1 MRQPAFRDL
10 SIAMAVRRT
19 APSAAGNLWMS
30 VVIAT
35 VIVAMSQVS
44 TPAFGQVLVSSTKS
58 CTRCHFPAAGEIGI
72 ESPAPDKPSP
82 FCAQEEAAAWEQ
94 TDKHRQ
100 SMFLL
105 LNNSNR
111 PLTNRI
117 LGFDIAEVL
126 AFKLEPRKYRPLN
139 ATAEVSVDSVT
150 AVEFRKEADAARRA
164 VVEQCLSCHSP
175 ISEPLLDDPT
185 VSSLEFGV
193 SCQACH
199 GIGSG
204 YFAAHQDGSRMW
216 RLLDPALKDSQFGLR
231 DLRHPR
237 VRAELCASCHVGS
250 MREDWG
256 PAAIKARRFVKHEW
270 YAQGHPPLPGI
281 EYVTFASQ
289 MPAHWHTLRE
299 KAASPKPFLF
309 LDMPTA
315 DEQQKL
321 AALRAAFHQQYLA
334 PKGIDLSALKDSYLA
349 ANRGGLPSVELP
361 VVLSDQPRGRDVL
374 ISGVAVLARYASML
388 ADCPPEDATDFA
400 LFDCGACHHELRNR
414 FPSDARV
421 RRRVTPGRPP
431 AALWTLALARLGVD
445 HAANVAAAAVAIPA
459 ATTAPTA
466 ASAAVAT
473 APMRTSAEWREEF
486 EASIEALDAA
496 LSARPF
502 GDFERRGAAARRLQ
516 AACDAIAQGLA
527 TAPFLEA
534 DAERL
539 LARLAHPKNG
549 EERDY
554 HTARQYAWAIREV
567 VKDLAGVPHRN
578 DAPGA
583 ARFVSPPARPVPA
596 RVLAALGAKSDTMVM
611 SNDPRVIERID
622 GLFGSDSWFG
632 PLRLRLPAGQQ
643 ETIVGNL
650 ADSLSAISRHDPAF
664 FQERLKPLQTQYPV
678 ASADDSPAS
687 NKPASDKPASD
698 KPASDKPASD
708 KPASDKP
715 GGDKPGQ

>member
-1 MRQPAFRDL
+1 MRQPAFLDHSPAPAAPHTVVPELRPPGSAVTRVPA
-10 SIAMAVRRT
+10 SIIPASGVRPCVFRARSHSALLLAWAIAAAMV
-19 APSAAGNLWMS
+19 AGGPGLAW
-30 VVIAT
+30 
-35 VIVAMSQVS
+35 
-44 TPAFGQVLVSSTKS
+44 GQVLVSSTKS

-72 ESPAPDKPSP
+72 EAPAADKPSP

-105 LNNSNR
+105 LNDGNR
-111 PLTNRI
+111 SLTNRI
-117 LGFDIAEVL
+117 LGFDIADVL
-126 AFKLEPRKYRPLN
+126 SFKLEPRKFRPLN
-139 ATAEVSVDSVT
+139 ATADVSVDSVT

-164 VVEQCLSCHSP
+164 TVEQCLSCHSP
-175 ISEPLLDDPT
+175 ISEPLPDDPT

-216 RLLDPALKDSQFGLR
+216 RLLEPGIKESQFGLR

-237 VRAELCASCHVGS
+237 VRAELCASCHVGG
-250 MREDWG
+250 MRDDWG
-256 PAAIKARRFVKHEW
+256 PAAIKARRFVRHEW
-270 YAQGHPPLPGI
+270 YAQGHPPLPGM
-281 EYVTFASQ
+281 EYVTFAAQ

-299 KAASPKPFLF
+299 KAAAPKPFLF
-309 LDMPTA
+309 LNTPTA
-315 DEQQKL
+315 DDQQKL

-334 PKGIDLSALKDSYLA
+334 PKGIDLASLKDSYLA
-349 ANRGGLPSVELP
+349 ANRGGLPSAELP

-374 ISGVAVLARYASML
+374 ISGVTVLGRYASLL
-388 ADCPPEDATDFA
+388 ADCPPDDATDFA

-431 AALWTLALARLGVD
+431 AALWTLALGRLGTE
-445 HAANVAAAAVAIPA
+445 HAAAVA
-459 ATTAPTA
+459 PTPE
-466 ASAAVAT
+466 ASFGSV
-473 APMRTSAEWREEF
+473 RTLSQWRDEF
-486 EASIEALDAA
+486 HASIEALDAA

-502 GDFERRGAAARRLQ
+502 GDLEKRGAAARRLQ

-527 TAPFLEA
+527 TSPFLEA
-534 DAERL
+534 DAARL
-539 LARLAHPKNG
+539 LAKLAHPRDG

-554 HTARQYAWAIREV
+554 HTARQHAWAIREV

-578 DAPGA
+578 DAPGG
-583 ARFVSPPARPVPA
+583 ARFVTPPARPVPA
-596 RVLAALGAKSDTMVM
+596 RVLAALGAKTDAMVM
-611 SNDPRVIERID
+611 SNDPRILERID
-622 GLFGSDSWFG
+622 GLFGSDPWFG

-650 ADSLSAISRHDPAF
+650 ADSLGAISRHDPAF
-664 FQERLKPLQTQYPV
+664 FQERLKPLRDQYPL
-678 ASADDSPAS
+678 APTDGQLSPIR
-687 NKPASDKPASD
+687 
-698 KPASDKPASD
+698 
-708 KPASDKP
+708 
-715 GGDKPGQ
+715 